1 MAKLD
6 DLENEAIY
14 IIREAYASIPKLGM
28 LWSMG
33 KDSTVILWLVRKA
46 FLGHVPFP
54 VVHVDTKRKI
64 PEMIRYRDQVAAE
77 MGLNLIVGVN
87 EEAIADGMGPER
99 GRLECCGA
107 LKTEGLRQVIQEH
120 QFGGLLVGIR
130 RDEEGSRAKER
141 VFSPRDSS
149 FEWNFRDQPPELW
162 DQFRTDYGDDVH
174 IRVHPII
181 NWNERDVWDYIRR
194 ENIPITDLYFAQDGQ
209 RYRSLGCECCTG
221 MIESAAATVDEI
233 IEELATITASERGNR
248 AQDQEDAYA
257 MQKLRVKGY
266 M

>member
-1 MAKLD
+1 MSKLD
-6 DLENEAIY
+6 ELENEAIY
-14 IIREAYASIPKLGM
+14 YIREAYANIPRLGM

-46 FLGHVPFP
+46 FLGHVPIP
-54 VVHVDTKRKI
+54 AVHVDTMRKI
-64 PEMIRYRDQVAAE
+64 PEMIQYRETVAKE
-77 MGLNLIVGVN
+77 LGLNLIVGKN
-87 EEAIADGMGPER
+87 EEAIAAGMGPEQ
-99 GRLECCGA
+99 GRLVCCGA
-107 LKTEGLRQVIQEH
+107 LKTEGLRQVIKKH
-120 QFGGLLVGIR
+120 DFGGLLVGIR

-149 FEWNFRDQPPELW
+149 FEWNFREQPPELW
-162 DQFRTDYGDDVH
+162 DQFRTDYGEGIH
-174 IRVHPII
+174 IRVHPIL
-181 NWNERDVWDYIRR
+181 NWTETDVWEYVRR
-194 ENIPITDLYFAQDGQ
+194 ENIPITDLYFARDGK

-221 MIESAAATVDEI
+221 MIESAASTVDEI
-233 IEELATITASERGNR
+233 IEELATTTASERGNR